1 MNGKFDIESI
11 EKPTNQDITVV
22 FSPSN
27 NVTSYTYQ
35 IYKDNIPLNTIHVDN
50 NSEASIDMKET
61 GIYKINLQ
69 LNLNDGSTDTI
80 TSGEYIIDK
89 EAPKINISSNSLE
102 TTPTRDKDIINCTAT
117 DNYNGSLTDQI
128 TSNINELTLNKTG
141 KYTYT
146 CSVQDEAGNVTTES
160 ANITVTPH
168 NTSIFIIQAICL
180 IIVFVLIIR
189 IIKLFRVVKLEE
201 RLDPYVIKPLK
212 NDALSTSEKLKKV
225 YSQFLNMF
233 TSKLEKSVVATKYAK
248 KLDKYVVVSGVH
260 KSGFDILSGK
270 IIIACGLTVM
280 AIIIKAFQFKLLG
293 SMETLVVF
301 VLGFFVLD
309 IYLFAKYKVFRW
321 KLESDF
327 TAAIT
332 IMNNSFKSG
341 RSISQAIDIVSTE
354 VGGVIG
360 SEFKRMN
367 LELLYGLDIEQVFKR
382 FAKRVELEE
391 ASYLTAS
398 LTILNKT
405 GGDII
410 KVFSSIER
418 SLFDKRKLRLELKSL
433 TSGSR
438 IIVYILL
445 GIPFFFVLIIS
456 FISPG
461 YFLPFITTDIGRILL
476 LFMIIYY
483 IIFVVV
489 VRKIMKVVIWWK
501 IMPNSLKKYI
511 VEKN

>member
-102 TTPTRDKDIINCTAT
+102 TTPTRDKDIINCTAI
-117 DNYNGSLTDQI
+117 DNYNGSLTEQI
-128 TSNINELTLNKTG
+128 TSNINDLTLNKVG
-141 KYTYT
+141 NYTYT
-146 CSVQDEAGNVTTES
+146 CSVQDEAGNVTSES

-180 IIVFVLIIR
+180 IVIFALIIR

-201 RLDPYVIKPLK
+201 RLDPYVIKPLQ
-212 NDALSTSEKLKKV
+212 NDALSTSEKLRRIYK
-225 YSQFLNMF
+225 QFLNMF
-233 TSKLEKSVVATKYAK
+233 TSKLKKLVVATKYAK
-248 KLDKYVVVSGVH
+248 KLDKYAPVSGVH
-260 KSGFDILSGK
+260 QSGFDILSGK
-270 IIIACGLTVM
+270 IIIACALTVM
-280 AIIIKAFQFKLLG
+280 AITIKVFQFKLLG

-321 KLESDF
+321 NLESDF

-360 SEFKRMN
+360 SEFKRMS

-391 ASYLTAS
+391 ANYLTAS

-445 GIPFFFVLIIS
+445 GIPFFFVLIIN

-489 VRKIMKVVIWWK
+489 VRKIMKVVI
-501 IMPNSLKKYI
+501 
-511 VEKN
+511 

>member
-11 EKPTNQDITVV
+11 EKPTNQDITIV
-22 FSPSN
+22 FLPSN
-27 NVTSYTYQ
+27 NVASYTYQ
-35 IYKDNIPLNTIHVDN
+35 IYKDNIPLNSVTVD
-50 NSEASIDMKET
+50 SGKETSIEMKET
-61 GIYKINLQ
+61 GIYKISVN
-69 LNLNDGSTDTI
+69 LNLKNGHFENI

-89 EAPKINISSNSLE
+89 EAPKISVSAKSLE
-102 TTPTRDKDIINCTAT
+102 ITPTKEKNIIKCTAT
-117 DNYNGSLTDQI
+117 DNYNGSLTDKI
-128 TSNINELTLNKTG
+128 TSNIDNLTLNKAG
-141 KYTYT
+141 NYTYT
-146 CSVQDEAGNVTTES
+146 CLVQDEAGNVAQTS
-160 ANITVTPH
+160 ANIKVTPH
-168 NTSIFIIQAICL
+168 NTSVFIIQAICL
-180 IIVFVLIIR
+180 IIIFALIIR
-189 IIKLFRVVKLEE
+189 IIKLFKVVKLED

-212 NDALSTSEKLKKV
+212 NDTLSTSEKLRAI
-225 YSQFLNMF
+225 YSKFLNMF
-233 TSKLEKSVVATKYAK
+233 TSKLKKSVVATKYAQ
-248 KLDKYVVVSGVH
+248 KLDKYTIVSGVH

-270 IIIACGLTVM
+270 IIIACSLTVM

-293 SMETLVVF
+293 SMETLGVF

-321 KLESDF
+321 TLESDF

-354 VGGVIG
+354 VGGLIG
-360 SEFKRMN
+360 NEFKRMS

-461 YFLPFITTDIGRILL
+461 YFLPFVTTDIGRILL

-489 VRKIMKVVIWWK
+489 VRKIMKVVI
-501 IMPNSLKKYI
+501 
-511 VEKN
+511 

>member
-1 MNGKFDIESI
+1 
-11 EKPTNQDITVV
+11 
-22 FSPSN
+22 
-27 NVTSYTYQ
+27 
-35 IYKDNIPLNTIHVDN
+35 
-50 NSEASIDMKET
+50 
-61 GIYKINLQ
+61 
-69 LNLNDGSTDTI
+69 
-80 TSGEYIIDK
+80 
-89 EAPKINISSNSLE
+89 
-102 TTPTRDKDIINCTAT
+102 
-117 DNYNGSLTDQI
+117 
-128 TSNINELTLNKTG
+128 
-141 KYTYT
+141 
-146 CSVQDEAGNVTTES
+146 
-160 ANITVTPH
+160 
-168 NTSIFIIQAICL
+168 
-180 IIVFVLIIR
+180 
-189 IIKLFRVVKLEE
+189 
-201 RLDPYVIKPLK
+201 
-212 NDALSTSEKLKKV
+212 
-225 YSQFLNMF
+225 MF
-233 TSKLEKSVVATKYAK
+233 TSKLKKSVVATKYAQ
-248 KLDKYVVVSGVH
+248 KLDKYTIVSGVH

-270 IIIACGLTVM
+270 IIIACSLTVM

-293 SMETLVVF
+293 SMETLGVF

-321 KLESDF
+321 TLESDF

-354 VGGVIG
+354 VGGLIG
-360 SEFKRMN
+360 NEFKRMS

-461 YFLPFITTDIGRILL
+461 YFLPFVTTDIGRILL

-489 VRKIMKVVIWWK
+489 VRKIMKVVI
-501 IMPNSLKKYI
+501 
-511 VEKN
+511 

>member
-11 EKPTNQDITVV
+11 KKPTNKDITVV

-35 IYKDNIPLNTIHVDN
+35 IYKDNVPLNSVTVDDG
-50 NSEASIDMKET
+50 SETSIDMKET
-61 GIYKINLQ
+61 GVYKISVDVNLK
-69 LNLNDGSTDTI
+69 NGTTDNI

-89 EAPKINISSNSLE
+89 EAPKINISAESLE
-102 TTPTRDKDIINCTAT
+102 VTPTRDKDIIKCTAT
-117 DNYNGSLTDQI
+117 DNYNGSLNDQI
-128 TSNINELTLNKTG
+128 TSNIVDLTLNRAG
-141 KYTYT
+141 NYTYT
-146 CSVQDEAGNVTTES
+146 CSVQDEAGNVATQS
-160 ANITVTPH
+160 ANIIVTPH
-168 NTSIFIIQAICL
+168 NTSIFIIQAVCL
-180 IIVFVLIIR
+180 IIIFALIIR

-201 RLDPYVIKPLK
+201 RLDPYVIRPLK
-212 NDALSTSEKLKKV
+212 NDTLSTSEKLRKI
-225 YSQFLNMF
+225 YGQFLNLF
-233 TSKLEKSVVATKYAK
+233 TSKLKKSVVATKYAK
-248 KLDKYVVVSGVH
+248 KLEKYTPVSGVH
-260 KSGFDILSGK
+260 KNGYDILSGK
-270 IIIACGLTVM
+270 IIIACALTVM
-280 AIIIKAFQFKLLG
+280 AITIKAFQFKLLG
-293 SMETLVVF
+293 SMETLGVF

-321 KLESDF
+321 NLESDF

-360 SEFKRMN
+360 GEFKRMS
-367 LELLYGLDIEQVFKR
+367 LELIYGLDIEQVFKR

-398 LTILNKT
+398 LTILSKT

-489 VRKIMKVVIWWK
+489 VRKIMKVVI
-501 IMPNSLKKYI
+501 
-511 VEKN
+511 

>member
-50 NSEASIDMKET
+50 NSESSIDMKET

-102 TTPTRDKDIINCTAT
+102 TTPTRDKDMIKCTAT

-128 TSNINELTLNKTG
+128 TSNIDDLTLNKVG
-141 KYTYT
+141 NYTYT
-146 CSVQDEAGNVTTES
+146 CSVQDEAGNVATES

-168 NTSIFIIQAICL
+168 STSIFIIQDICL
-180 IIVFVLIIR
+180 IIILVLIIR

-212 NDALSTSEKLKKV
+212 NDTLSTSEKLKRI
-225 YSQFLNMF
+225 YGQFLNMF
-233 TSKLEKSVVATKYAK
+233 TNKLEKSVVATKYAK

-293 SMETLVVF
+293 SMETLGVF
-301 VLGFFVLD
+301 LLGFFVLD

-321 KLESDF
+321 NLESDF

-354 VGGVIG
+354 MGGVIG
-360 SEFKRMN
+360 SEFKRMS

-398 LTILNKT
+398 LTILSKT

>member
-1 MNGKFDIESI
+1 MNGNFDIESTK
-11 EKPTNQDITVV
+11 KPVNKNITIV

-35 IYKDNIPLNTIHVDN
+35 IYKDSVPISKVEVPNNQSSNIIL
-50 NSEASIDMKET
+50 KET
-61 GIYKINLQ
+61 GTYKIIVQENL
-69 LNLNDGSTDTI
+69 LNGLVDTKE
-80 TSGEYIIDK
+80 SGEYIIDK
-89 EAPKINISSNSLE
+89 EPPLINISEKELQINK
-102 TTPTRDKDIINCTAT
+102 TNDKDLITCTAT
-117 DNYNGSLTDQI
+117 DNYSGNLTDKI
-128 TSNINELTLNKTG
+128 SSNIDELTLNKIG
-141 KYTYT
+141 NYTYT
-146 CSVQDEAGNVTTES
+146 CKVEDEAGNVASQS
-160 ANITVTPH
+160 ASINVIPH
-168 NTSIFIIQAICL
+168 NTTIYIIQFVCFV
-180 IIVFVLIIR
+180 IIFLLIIR
-189 IIKLFRVVKLEE
+189 IIKMFKVVKLEE

-212 NDALSTSEKLKKV
+212 NDMVTTSEKLRRI
-225 YSQFLNMF
+225 YTSFLDMF
-233 TSKLEKSVVATKYAK
+233 SSKLKKSVVATKYAE
-248 KLDKYVVVSGVH
+248 KLEKYTPVSGIH
-260 KSGFDILSGK
+260 KNGYDILSGK
-270 IIIACGLTVM
+270 IIIACAFTVL

-293 SMETLVVF
+293 SMETLGIF

-321 KLESDF
+321 TLENDF
-327 TAAIT
+327 IAAIT

-341 RSISQAIDIVSTE
+341 RSITQAIEIVGQE

-367 LELLYGLDIEQVFKR
+367 LELIYGLDIEQVFKR
-382 FAKRVELEE
+382 FAKRVQLEE
-391 ASYLTAS
+391 ANYLTAS

-438 IIVYILL
+438 IIVYVLL
-445 GIPFFFVLIIS
+445 AIPFFFILVISLIN
-456 FISPG
+456 PG

-476 LFMIIYY
+476 IFMIIYY

-489 VRKIMKVVIWWK
+489 VRRIMKVVI
-501 IMPNSLKKYI
+501 
-511 VEKN
+511 

>member
-11 EKPTNQDITVV
+11 KKPTNQDITIV

-35 IYKDNIPLNTIHVDN
+35 IYKDNIPLNTVSVDN
-50 NSEASIDMKET
+50 NSKSSIDLKET
-61 GIYKINLQ
+61 GIYKINVQ
-69 LNLNDGSTDTI
+69 MNLKNGAIDTI

-89 EAPKINISSNSLE
+89 EAPKINISTESLE
-102 TTPTRDKDIINCTAT
+102 TTPTGNKDIVNCTAT
-117 DNYNGSLTDQI
+117 DNYNGSLTDKI
-128 TSNINELTLNKTG
+128 TSNADELTLNRVGT
-141 KYTYT
+141 YAYT
-146 CSVQDEAGNVTTES
+146 CSVQDEAGNIATKT

-180 IIVFVLIIR
+180 IIIFALIIR
-189 IIKLFRVVKLEE
+189 IIKLFKVVKLEE
-201 RLDPYVIKPLK
+201 RLDPYVIQPLQ
-212 NDALSTSEKLKKV
+212 NDVLSTSEKLKEI
-225 YSQFLNMF
+225 YSRFLNMF
-233 TSKLEKSVVATKYAK
+233 TSKLKKSVVATKYAK
-248 KLDKYVVVSGVH
+248 KLDKYAPVSGVH

-270 IIIACGLTVM
+270 IIIACALTVM
-280 AIIIKAFQFKLLG
+280 AITIKAFQFKLLG
-293 SMETLVVF
+293 SMETLGVF

-321 KLESDF
+321 RLESDF

-360 SEFKRMN
+360 NEFKRMS

-382 FAKRVELEE
+382 FAKRIELEE

-398 LTILNKT
+398 LTILSKT

-476 LFMIIYY
+476 LFMVIYY

-489 VRKIMKVVIWWK
+489 VRKIMKVVI
-501 IMPNSLKKYI
+501 
-511 VEKN
+511 

>member
-1 MNGKFDIESI
+1 MNGNFDIKSI
-11 EKPTNQDITVV
+11 EKPTNQDITIV

-35 IYKDNIPLNTIHVDN
+35 IYKDNVPLNAISTEN
-50 NSEASIDMKET
+50 NSKTTINLKET
-61 GIYKINLQ
+61 GTYKITVSMNLK
-69 LNLNDGSTDTI
+69 DGNTDNI

-89 EAPKINISSNSLE
+89 EAPKLNISSNSLE
-102 TTPTRDKDIINCTAT
+102 ITPTKDKNVLTCTAS
-117 DNYNGSLTDQI
+117 DNYNGNLNNKI
-128 TSNINELTLNKTG
+128 TSNIDDLTLNKVGT
-141 KYTYT
+141 YTYKCT
-146 CSVQDEAGNVTTES
+146 VQDDAGNIALKE
-160 ANITVTPH
+160 ANIKVVPH
-168 NTSIFIIQAICL
+168 NTSIFVIQIICL
-180 IIVFVLIIR
+180 TIIFTLILQ
-189 IIKLFRVVKLEE
+189 IIELFKVVRLEE

-212 NDALSTSEKLKKV
+212 NDTLSISEKLRTL
-225 YSQFLNMF
+225 YSKFLAMLS
-233 TSKLEKSVVATKYAK
+233 SKLKKSVVATKYAK
-248 KLDKYVVVSGVH
+248 KLEKYVAISGVH
-260 KSGFDILSGK
+260 KNEFDILSGK
-270 IIIACGLTVM
+270 IIIACLLTIM
-280 AIIIKAFQFKLLG
+280 AVTIKAFQFKLLG
-293 SMETLVVF
+293 SMEILGVF

-321 KLESDF
+321 TLESDF

-341 RSISQAIDIVSTE
+341 RSITQAIDIVSTE

-391 ASYLTAS
+391 ANYLTAS
-398 LTILNKT
+398 LTILSKT

-445 GIPFFFVLIIS
+445 GIPFFFILIIS
-456 FISPG
+456 LISPG
-461 YFLPFITTDIGRILL
+461 YFLPFITTDIGHILL
-476 LFMIIYY
+476 IFMIIYY

-489 VRKIMKVVIWWK
+489 VRKIMKVVI
-501 IMPNSLKKYI
+501 
-511 VEKN
+511 

>member
-1 MNGKFDIESI
+1 MNGNFDI
-11 EKPTNQDITVV
+11 KNTNTPTNKDINIV

-27 NVTSYTYQ
+27 NVTSYVYQ
-35 IYKDNIPLNTIHVDN
+35 IYKDNVLLKEVSINVKENTNITLT
-50 NSEASIDMKET
+50 ET
-61 GIYKINLQ
+61 GVYKIKVR
-69 LNLNDGSTDTI
+69 LNLINGLTDEM
-80 TSGEYIIDK
+80 TSGEYVIDK
-89 EAPKINISSNSLE
+89 EAPKINISAHNIQSN
-102 TTPTRDKDIINCTAT
+102 PTKNKDLITCTAN
-117 DNYNGSLTDQI
+117 DNYSGSLNDKI
-128 TSNINELTLNKTG
+128 ESNIDTLSLNKAGT
-141 KYTYT
+141 YTYK
-146 CSVQDEAGNVTTES
+146 CMVKDEAGNTASQSATIEIVPYNTT
-160 ANITVTPH
+160 IY
-168 NTSIFIIQAICL
+168 IIQFICFIIAFL
-180 IIVFVLIIR
+180 LIIR
-189 IIKLFRVVKLEE
+189 IFKIFKSLKLEE
-201 RLDPYVIKPLK
+201 RLEPYVIKPLK
-212 NDALSTSEKLKKV
+212 NESLATSEKLRKI
-225 YSQFLNMF
+225 YYTFLNLF
-233 TSKLEKSVVATKYAK
+233 TSKLKKSVIATKYAK
-248 KLDKYVVVSGVH
+248 KLEKYTVVSGIH
-260 KSGFDILSGK
+260 QNGYDILSGK
-270 IIIACGLTVM
+270 IIIACAFTVL

-293 SMETLVVF
+293 SIETLGIF

-321 KLESDF
+321 TLENDF
-327 TAAIT
+327 VAAIT

-341 RSISQAIDIVSTE
+341 RSITQAIEIVGSE

-445 GIPFFFVLIIS
+445 AIPFLFVLVIS
-456 FISPG
+456 LINPG
-461 YFLPFITTDIGRILL
+461 YFLPFIQTDIGRILL
-476 LFMIIYY
+476 IFMIIYY

-489 VRKIMKVVIWWK
+489 VRKIMKVVI
-501 IMPNSLKKYI
+501 
-511 VEKN
+511 